1 MNREYKEK
9 LSRSIE
15 SKYSDLEERIMK
27 DIVRRIQKA
36 GEITSTA
43 DWQINRLRI
52 LGHSSE
58 DIEKMLKEAL
68 DASYPEMFELYDK
81 VIDWEYVRN
90 KDIYEQV
97 NAEFIPFEENEE
109 LQQITDALIRQSSA
123 DLENITQS
131 LGFYLDYGNGN
142 RVMTPLSQVYGKHLD
157 AACLDIV
164 SGAFDYNSVLRRV
177 VTQLTNSGL
186 RTIDYASGYSSRVE
200 VAARRA
206 VMTGISQLTGKISD
220 MNAEKLG
227 TEYFEVAW
235 HSGARPTHAVWQG
248 KVWTK
253 QQLTTV
259 CGLGSVTGLLGANC
273 YHEYYPFF
281 PGISERNWTDEWLE
295 EQDRKENTP
304 KEFKGKEYTVYEAKQ
319 RQRQMETAMRAQRQK
334 VQLLKEGGADPD
346 DVMLAK
352 CKYQGQLDE
361 YARFSKKM
369 GLKQERE
376 RIYLDMKG
384 RVAPGKISR
393 KMVIKASSTDNLFEK
408 SKLSKVMG
416 IGKDK
421 IDFSKVD
428 EKSRKSVYNGIK
440 KVFDKFPQ
448 LKGYTNKII
457 YDSDLKSIASSSSMH
472 GVIKLSSY
480 FSDYEKLKKKY
491 EHYIKIG
498 FSPLGTTADSI
509 IVHEMGHQLDGYLT
523 WKGIYGGKIEKYG
536 VTRTSVA
543 VRREVLQRLG
553 YFDYTRAE
561 RADWTRMGYKGR
573 ELNDALDFSKKEFI
587 TKHISEYAYKN
598 EREFFAEC
606 FSEYM
611 TSKKPR
617 EAARIFGEIL
627 EEIMEGL

>member
-1 MNREYKEK
+1 MRNEYKEK
-9 LSRSIE
+9 IA
-15 SKYSDLEERIMK
+15 SKIAARYADLEVRIMQ
-27 DIVRRIQKA
+27 DIVRRIKKT

-43 DWQINRLRI
+43 DWQINRLKI
-52 LGHSSE
+52 LGYSSE
-58 DIEKMLKEAL
+58 DIENALKDTL
-68 DASYPEMFELYDK
+68 NASYPEMFELYDK

-90 KDIYEQV
+90 KDLYEQI
-97 NAEFIPFEENEE
+97 NAEYIPFEENEH
-109 LQQITDALIRQSSA
+109 LIQVTSAIKKQSLE
-123 DLENITQS
+123 DLENITRS
-131 LGFYLDYGNGN
+131 LGFYLDYGG
-142 RVMTPLSQVYGKHLD
+142 RKVLTPLSQVYSGYLD
-157 AACLDIV
+157 NACMDIV
-164 SGAFDYNSVLRRV
+164 TGAFDYNTVLRRV

-186 RTIDYASGYSSRVE
+186 RQIEYSSGYANRIE

-206 VMTGISQLTGKISD
+206 VMTGLTQLSGKIAEY
-220 MNAEKLG
+220 NAEKLG
-227 TEYFEVAW
+227 TEYLEVEW
-235 HSGARPTHAVWQG
+235 HAGARPTHTIWQG
-248 KVWTK
+248 RVWSQ
-253 QQLTTV
+253 QQLYDV
-259 CGLGSVTGLLGANC
+259 CGLGTVTGLCGANC
-273 YHEYYPFF
+273 YHTYFPFV
-281 PGISERNWTDEWLE
+281 PGVSVRTYTDDWLD
-295 EQDRKENTP
+295 EQNRKESEPT
-304 KEFKGKEYTVYEAKQ
+304 EFRGKEYTLYEAKQ
-319 RQRQMETAMRAQRQK
+319 RQRQMETAMRAQREK
-334 VQLLKEGGADPD
+334 VQLLQKGGADPD
-346 DVMLAK
+346 DVMLAR

-561 RADWTRMGYKGR
+561 RADWTRMGYKER

>member
-1 MNREYKEK
+1 MRNEYKEK
-9 LSRSIE
+9 IA
-15 SKYSDLEERIMK
+15 SKIAARYADLEVRIMQ
-27 DIVRRIQKA
+27 DIVRRIKKT

-43 DWQINRLRI
+43 DWQINRLKI
-52 LGHSSE
+52 LGYSSE
-58 DIEKMLKEAL
+58 GIENALKGTL
-68 DASYPEMFELYDK
+68 NTSYPEMFELYDK
-81 VIDWEYVRN
+81 VINWEYARN
-90 KDIYEQV
+90 KDVYEQI
-97 NAEFIPFEENEE
+97 NAEYIPFEENEH
-109 LQQITDALIRQSSA
+109 LIQVTSAIKKQSLE
-123 DLENITQS
+123 DLENITRS
-131 LGFYLDYGNGN
+131 LGFYLDYGG
-142 RVMTPLSQVYGKHLD
+142 RKVLTPLSQVYSGYLD
-157 AACLDIV
+157 NACMDIV
-164 SGAFDYNSVLRRV
+164 TGAFDYNTVLRRV

-186 RTIDYASGYSSRVE
+186 RQIEYSSGYANRIE

-206 VMTGISQLTGKISD
+206 VMTGLTQLSGKIAEY
-220 MNAEKLG
+220 NAEKLG
-227 TEYFEVAW
+227 TEFFEVEW
-235 HSGARPTHAVWQG
+235 HAGARPTHTIWQG
-248 KVWTK
+248 RVWSQ
-253 QQLTTV
+253 QQLYDV
-259 CGLGSVTGLLGANC
+259 CGLGTVTGLCGANC
-273 YHEYYPFF
+273 YHTYFPFV
-281 PGISERNWTDEWLE
+281 PGVSVRTYMDEWLD
-295 EQDRKENTP
+295 EQNRKESEPT
-304 KEFKGKEYTVYEAKQ
+304 EFRGKEYTLYEAKQ
-319 RQRQMETAMRAQRQK
+319 RQRQMETAMRAQREK
-334 VQLLKEGGADPD
+334 VQLLQKGGADPD

-361 YARFSKKM
+361 YARFSNKM

-561 RADWTRMGYKGR
+561 RADWTRMGYKER

>member
-1 MNREYKEK
+1 M
-9 LSRSIE
+9 
-15 SKYSDLEERIMK
+15 
-27 DIVRRIQKA
+27 DIV
-36 GEITSTA
+36 T
-43 DWQINRLRI
+43 
-52 LGHSSE
+52 
-58 DIEKMLKEAL
+58 
-68 DASYPEMFELYDK
+68 
-81 VIDWEYVRN
+81 
-90 KDIYEQV
+90 
-97 NAEFIPFEENEE
+97 
-109 LQQITDALIRQSSA
+109 
-123 DLENITQS
+123 
-131 LGFYLDYGNGN
+131 
-142 RVMTPLSQVYGKHLD
+142 
-157 AACLDIV
+157 
-164 SGAFDYNSVLRRV
+164 GAFDYNTVLQWV

-186 RTIDYASGYSSRVE
+186 RQIEYSSGYANRIE

-206 VMTGISQLTGKISD
+206 VMTGLTQLSGKIAEY
-220 MNAEKLG
+220 NAEKLG
-227 TEYFEVAW
+227 TEYLEVEW
-235 HSGARPTHAVWQG
+235 HAGARPTHTIWQG
-248 KVWTK
+248 RVWSQ
-253 QQLTTV
+253 QQLYDV
-259 CGLGSVTGLLGANC
+259 CGLGTVTGLCGANC
-273 YHEYYPFF
+273 YHTYFPFV
-281 PGISERNWTDEWLE
+281 PGVSVRTYTDDWLD
-295 EQDRKENTP
+295 EQNRKESEPT
-304 KEFKGKEYTVYEAKQ
+304 EFRGKEYTLYEAKQ
-319 RQRQMETAMRAQRQK
+319 RQRQMETAMRAQREK
-334 VQLLKEGGADPD
+334 VQLLQKGGADPD
-346 DVMLAK
+346 DVMLAR